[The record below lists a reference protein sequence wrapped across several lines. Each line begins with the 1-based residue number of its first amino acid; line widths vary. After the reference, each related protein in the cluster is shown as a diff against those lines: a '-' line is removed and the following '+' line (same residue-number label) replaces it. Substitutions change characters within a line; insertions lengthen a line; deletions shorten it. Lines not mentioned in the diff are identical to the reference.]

1 MKTFREEIFRQYA
14 SDALQQLNSELREKY
29 EPKKEGRFSF
39 NKITYEIG
47 PVVMIENGLEFE
59 MSSKIPQEEFPEGIL
74 LTDYFN
80 AVRDLLSGIGKELI
94 AVDRENIIREINLD
108 EIKERDYVKL
118 KFQYSYH
125 DLYRD
130 EEIMKE
136 AEEIRKH
143 PSKRELPVISNV
155 HTIAGRLVLLYI
167 RERVYE
173 SARRN
178 IQALIDTNEQV
189 RAQLSNPQR
198 VR

>member
-14 SDALQQLNSELREKY
+14 SDALQQLNNELREKY

-47 PVVMIENGLEFE
+47 PVMMIENGLEFE
-59 MSSKIPQEEFPEGIL
+59 MSSKIPQEEFPEGAL

-80 AVRDLLSGIGKELI
+80 TVRDLLSSIGKELI
-94 AVDRENIIREINLD
+94 SIDRENIVREINVD

-118 KFQYSYH
+118 KFQYSYR

-136 AEEIRKH
+136 AEEIRKT
-143 PSKRELPVISNV
+143 PSKRELPVIPNV
-155 HTIAGRLVLLYI
+155 HTIAGRLVLLSI
-167 RERVYE
+167 RERTYE
-173 SARRN
+173 LAHRN
-178 IQALIDTNEQV
+178 IQALIDANEQV
-189 RAQLSNPQR
+189 RAEFRNLQQ
-198 VR
+198 VT